1 MPPRTGI
8 EIESVLPGGLAEK
21 GGLHRGDVITSLNCH
36 HVHDVIDFMFH
47 KAEDLDIEF
56 ARGGTREKVKITAGD
71 GNDIGLTIKPF
82 KVKTCRNNCIFCFV
96 KQLPKGLRKPLYVKD
111 EDYRLSFLYGNY
123 MTLSNMD
130 AKDKKRIVEQRL
142 SPLFI
147 SVHTTNRALRNRMIG
162 NPKAPDI
169 MRELKFFAEEKIR
182 VHTQIVLCPG
192 YNDGRELQNTIRDL
206 HKFYPYV
213 ASIAVVPVGLT
224 MHRRHPMTPFSND
237 DALRAIKTV
246 ESFQRRFKKR
256 HGDSI
261 VYCAD
266 EMYIKAGHPFPPLR
280 EYGMLPQIENGVG
293 MVPLFIS
300 QSKKV
305 KVPRQAAPE
314 GLFLTFTGTSFYPF
328 LKKFAVRLSE
338 KDGAGINVVEVEN
351 NFFGPTVTV
360 TGLLTGRDVIRA
372 LHDITG
378 SYRALLVPDVALK
391 EDEDVF
397 LDDVSLR
404 DIEEATGMKAVRIES
419 TPQGLADAIADVETG
434 TAGKIK

>member
-1 MPPRTGI
+1 MPSRTGI
-8 EIESVLPGGLAEK
+8 EVESVLPGGLAEK
-21 GGLHRGDVITSLNCH
+21 GGLRRGDMITFLNRH
-36 HVHDVIDFMFH
+36 PLHDVIDFMFYRS
-47 KAEDLDIEF
+47 EELEIEF
-56 ARGGTREKVKITAGD
+56 LRGGTRRKIAITVDG

-130 AKDKKRIVEQRL
+130 PKDRKRIVEQRL

-147 SVHTTNRALRNRMIG
+147 SVHTTNRALRNKMIG
-162 NPKAPDI
+162 NPKAADI
-169 MRELKFFAEEKIR
+169 MRELKFFTENKIR

-192 YNDGRELQNTIRDL
+192 YNDGKELQNTIRDL

-224 MHRRHPMTPFSND
+224 MHARHPFSPLSKD
-237 DALRAIKTV
+237 DASRAIRTV
-246 ESFQRRFKKR
+246 ESFQKRFRKR
-256 HGDSI
+256 HGDPI

-266 EMYIKAGHPFPPLR
+266 EMYIKAEQPFPALR
-280 EYGMLPQIENGVG
+280 DYGTLPQIENGVG

-300 QSKKV
+300 RSRKV
-305 KVPRQAAPE
+305 KFPKQAAQ
-314 GLFLTFTGTSFYPF
+314 GDLFLTFTGTSFYPF
-328 LKKFAVRLSE
+328 LRKFTDRISE
-338 KDGAGINVVEVEN
+338 REGVGIDVIEVEN

-360 TGLLTGRDVIRA
+360 TGLLTGRDVVRS
-372 LHDITG
+372 LHDITV

-397 LDDVSLR
+397 LDDVSLG
-404 DIEEATGMKAVRIES
+404 DIEEATGLKTVRTEA
-419 TPQGLADAIADVETG
+419 TPQGLVDAIVGMRTG
-434 TAGKIK
+434 TAGNRK

>member
-21 GGLHRGDVITSLNCH
+21 AGLRHGDVITSLNRH
-36 HVHDVIDFMFH
+36 PVHDVIDFMFY
-47 KAEDLDIEF
+47 KSEELDIEF
-56 ARGGTREKVKITAGD
+56 LRGGTRKKIRITADD

-96 KQLPKGLRKPLYVKD
+96 KQLPKGLRKALYVKD

-130 AKDKKRIVEQRL
+130 AKDRKRIVEQRL
-142 SPLFI
+142 SPLFV
-147 SVHTTNRALRNRMIG
+147 SVHTTNRALRGRMIG

-192 YNDGRELQNTIRDL
+192 YNDGKELQNTITDL

-224 MHRRHPMTPFSND
+224 MHSRHPITPLSKD
-237 DALRAIKTV
+237 DALRAIRTV
-246 ESFQRRFKKR
+246 ESFQKRFKKR

-266 EMYIKAGHPFPPLR
+266 EMYIQAGHPFPPLK
-280 EYGMLPQIENGVG
+280 EYGVLPQIENGIG
-293 MVPLFIS
+293 MVPLFVS

-305 KVPRQAAPE
+305 KVPKQPAQE

-328 LKKFAVRLSE
+328 LKKFTDRLSE
-338 KDGAGINVVEVEN
+338 KDVAGIDVVEVEN

-360 TGLLTGRDVIRA
+360 TGLLTGRDIIRS

-378 SYRALLVPDVALK
+378 SYTALLVPDVALK
-391 EDEDVF
+391 EEEDVF

-404 DIEEATGMKAVRIES
+404 DIEEATGVKTVRIES
-419 TPQGLADAIADVETG
+419 TPQGLVDAIADMNTE
-434 TAGKIK
+434 TAGKIR